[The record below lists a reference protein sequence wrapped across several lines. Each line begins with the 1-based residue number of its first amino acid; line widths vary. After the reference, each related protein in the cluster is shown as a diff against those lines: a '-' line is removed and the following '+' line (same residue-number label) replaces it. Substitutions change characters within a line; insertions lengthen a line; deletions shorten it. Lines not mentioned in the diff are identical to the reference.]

1 MFGDGS
7 LSFQEFAMREPLL
20 LAFMHDAPLHLPRG
34 FVIILSMTIQQI
46 QRLRERQPF
55 EPFRI
60 VTADGSRYDVRH
72 PENLA
77 TTGNGRI
84 IVVAMHDYAATLDLL
99 LVTGIE
105 QPIPLKKNG
114 SGRKAS

>member
-1 MFGDGS
+1 
-7 LSFQEFAMREPLL
+7 
-20 LAFMHDAPLHLPRG
+20 
-34 FVIILSMTIQQI
+34 MTIQQI
-46 QRLRERQPF
+46 QRLRDKQPF

-60 VTADGSRYDVRH
+60 VAAGGSRYDVRH

-84 IVVAMHDYAATLDLL
+84 IVVAMQDYAATLDLL

-105 QPIPLKKNG
+105 QPIPQKRNG
-114 SGRKAS
+114 TRRKAS

>member
-1 MFGDGS
+1 
-7 LSFQEFAMREPLL
+7 
-20 LAFMHDAPLHLPRG
+20 
-34 FVIILSMTIQQI
+34 MTIQQI
-46 QRLRERQPF
+46 QRLREKKPF

-60 VTADGSRYDVRH
+60 VTADGSRYDVQH

-77 TTGNGRI
+77 FTGNGRI

-105 QPIPLKKNG
+105 QPIPQKRNG
-114 SGRKAS
+114 GTRRKAS

>member
-1 MFGDGS
+1 LHQHRSAFDFI
-7 LSFQEFAMREPLL
+7 LATVQRSFA
-20 LAFMHDAPLHLPRG
+20 
-34 FVIILSMTIQQI
+34 IIAAMTIQQI

-84 IVVAMHDYAATLDLL
+84 IVVAMQDYAATLDLL

-105 QPIPLKKNG
+105 QPIPQRRNRT
-114 SGRKAS
+114 GRKAS

>member
-1 MFGDGS
+1 MATLGRFPTIH
-7 LSFQEFAMREPLL
+7 LSK
-20 LAFMHDAPLHLPRG
+20 
-34 FVIILSMTIQQI
+34 IIPKSGVLDSGLFCYDCGVTIQQI
-46 QRLRERQPF
+46 HRLREKQPF

-77 TTGNGRI
+77 LTGNGRI
-84 IVVAMHDYAATLDLL
+84 IVVAMRDYAATLDLL

-105 QPIPLKKNG
+105 QPIPHKKNG
-114 SGRKAS
+114 AGRKGS

>member
-1 MFGDGS
+1 
-7 LSFQEFAMREPLL
+7 
-20 LAFMHDAPLHLPRG
+20 
-34 FVIILSMTIQQI
+34 VTIQQI
-46 QRLRERQPF
+46 QRLREKQPF

-77 TTGNGRI
+77 MTGNGRI
-84 IVVAMHDYAATLDLL
+84 VVVAMQDYAATLDLL

-105 QPIPLKKNG
+105 QPIVGRRNG
-114 SGRKAS
+114 SRRRG